1 MMRRRDSVGW
11 GSVVI
16 FIMFLL
22 FRECLAGVAIEQV
35 MRDGEGN
42 ASKVFITFS
51 ENKFRTDHPGG
62 GMTTIIDFQGDRMV
76 MIDHRSKQYVEI
88 RFSQWEKEVSERLK
102 KSAPGTKAKSRKILV
117 KRTGETAILNGF
129 QTEKVEILADGK
141 LVEENWVTRD
151 VEMKEIEK
159 VMDRVAQGFSKEFRS
174 EMKEGREIYE
184 KLKPYGFPI
193 LIKDYSMTHGLGGID
208 ALEVKK
214 LEKKELKDEVFLP
227 PSGYQRIVP
236 EPSKK

>member
-1 MMRRRDSVGW
+1 MKKMVSMVW
-11 GSVVI
+11 GLTVVLLLI
-16 FIMFLL
+16 LL
-22 FRECLAGVAIEQV
+22 FQECLAGVTIEQV
-35 MRDGEGN
+35 MRDREGN

-51 ENKFRTDHPGG
+51 ENKFRTDHPEG

-102 KSAPGTKAKSRKILV
+102 KSAPDTKAKSRKILV
-117 KRTGETAILNGF
+117 KKTGETAIINGF
-129 QTEKVEILADGK
+129 QTEKVEIFADGK

-227 PSGYQRIVP
+227 PSGYQRIMP

>member
-1 MMRRRDSVGW
+1 MKKMVSMVW
-11 GSVVI
+11 GLTVV
-16 FIMFLL
+16 LL
-22 FRECLAGVAIEQV
+22 LILMFRECLAGVAIEQV

-102 KSAPGTKAKSRKILV
+102 KSAPDTKAKSRKILV
-117 KRTGETAILNGF
+117 KKTGETAIINGF
-129 QTEKVEILADGK
+129 QAEKVEILVDGK

-174 EMKEGREIYE
+174 EMKEGREIFE

-193 LIKDYSMTHGLGGID
+193 LIKDYSMTYGLGGID

-227 PSGYQRIVP
+227 PSGYQRIIP
-236 EPSKK
+236 EPSIR

>member
-1 MMRRRDSVGW
+1 MKKMVSMVW
-11 GSVVI
+11 GLTVV
-16 FIMFLL
+16 LL
-22 FRECLAGVAIEQV
+22 LILMFRECLAGVAIEQV

-62 GMTTIIDFQGDRMV
+62 GMTTIIDFQEDRMV

-102 KSAPGTKAKSRKILV
+102 KSAPDTKAKSRKILV
-117 KRTGETAILNGF
+117 KKTGETAIINGF
-129 QTEKVEILADGK
+129 QAEKVEILVDGK

-174 EMKEGREIYE
+174 EMKEGREIFE

-193 LIKDYSMTHGLGGID
+193 LIKDYSMTYGLGGID

-227 PSGYQRIVP
+227 PSGYQRIIP
-236 EPSKK
+236 EPSIR

>member
-1 MMRRRDSVGW
+1 MVW
-11 GSVVI
+11 GLTVVLLLI
-16 FIMFLL
+16 LL
-22 FRECLAGVAIEQV
+22 FQECLAGVTIEQV
-35 MRDGEGN
+35 MRDREGN

-51 ENKFRTDHPGG
+51 ENKFRTDHPEG

-102 KSAPGTKAKSRKILV
+102 KSVPGTKVKSRKILV

-129 QTEKVEILADGK
+129 QTEKIEIFADGK

-227 PSGYQRIVP
+227 PSGYQRIMP

>member
-1 MMRRRDSVGW
+1 V
-11 GSVVI
+11 
-16 FIMFLL
+16 
-22 FRECLAGVAIEQV
+22 
-35 MRDGEGN
+35 
-42 ASKVFITFS
+42 
-51 ENKFRTDHPGG
+51 
-62 GMTTIIDFQGDRMV
+62 
-76 MIDHRSKQYVEI
+76 
-88 RFSQWEKEVSERLK
+88 
-102 KSAPGTKAKSRKILV
+102 
-117 KRTGETAILNGF
+117 
-129 QTEKVEILADGK
+129 ADGK

-174 EMKEGREIYE
+174 EMKGGREIYE

-193 LIKDYSMTHGLGGID
+193 LIKNYSMTHGLGGID

-227 PSGYQRIVP
+227 PSGYQRIMP

>member
-1 MMRRRDSVGW
+1 MKKMVSMVW
-11 GSVVI
+11 GSIVV
-16 FIMFLL
+16 LL
-22 FRECLAGVAIEQV
+22 LILMLQECLAGVTIEQV
-35 MRDGEGN
+35 VRDGEGN

-51 ENKFRTDHPGG
+51 ENKFRTDHPEG

-129 QTEKVEILADGK
+129 QTEKIEIFADGK

>member
-1 MMRRRDSVGW
+1 MVSMVW
-11 GSVVI
+11 GSTVV
-16 FIMFLL
+16 LL
-22 FRECLAGVAIEQV
+22 LILMFRECLAGVAIEQV

-129 QTEKVEILADGK
+129 QTEKIEIFADGK

-227 PSGYQRIVP
+227 PSGYQRIMP

>member
-1 MMRRRDSVGW
+1 MKKMVSMVW
-11 GSVVI
+11 GLTVVLLLI
-16 FIMFLL
+16 LL
-22 FRECLAGVAIEQV
+22 FQECLAGVTIEQV
-35 MRDGEGN
+35 MRDREGN

-51 ENKFRTDHPGG
+51 ENKFRTDHPEG

-129 QTEKVEILADGK
+129 QTEKVEIFADGK

-227 PSGYQRIVP
+227 PSGYQRIMP

>member
-1 MMRRRDSVGW
+1 
-11 GSVVI
+11 
-16 FIMFLL
+16 
-22 FRECLAGVAIEQV
+22 
-35 MRDGEGN
+35 
-42 ASKVFITFS
+42 
-51 ENKFRTDHPGG
+51 
-62 GMTTIIDFQGDRMV
+62 MV

-129 QTEKVEILADGK
+129 QTEKIEIFADGK

-227 PSGYQRIVP
+227 PSGYQRIMP